1 MEGHAIS
8 NRLFTFKDVF
18 FLVYC
23 LKMPVT
29 INPKNNN
36 NTQVKVYKRC
46 GIRLSLFIPDDK

>member
-8 NRLFTFKDVF
+8 NRLFTFKDV